1 MWYAVSYVQGR
12 PGLAEWCARAC
23 DASSG
28 CTAVSLHAG
37 RRTCTLHGPT
47 SVRAE
52 LVDGAAD
59 RSARDTVRKARVQA
73 GVPKWECL
81 SGSA

>member
-1 MWYAVSYVQGR
+1 MNVQGR

-37 RRTCTLHGPT
+37 RRTCTLHG
-47 SVRAE
+47 AE
-52 LVDGAAD
+52 SEADGAAD
-59 RSARDTVRKARVQA
+59 RSARDTVRKRACAQNVRA
-73 GVPKWECL
+73 PD
-81 SGSA
+81 